1 MRRGERKM
9 PGNTVLLLEQ
19 EIGQSEIVIQ
29 KPNVKRKLAYL
40 ALKRLFDVVFAV
52 CGIILL
58 FLPMLVIAVL
68 IRIDSP
74 GFPIF
79 IQERLGK
86 DGKPFMIFK
95 FRSMQLDAEEDGP
108 RWAEKNDPRCTR
120 VGSVLRKTRLDEL
133 PQLLNILLG
142 DMSLVGPRPE
152 RRYFYNY
159 FESYIHGFS
168 YRMLVKPGLTGL
180 AQVNGGYDLE
190 PQEKIVY
197 DVEYINKQSVSLDVK
212 CILKTFLLVFTHAG
226 AR

>member
-1 MRRGERKM
+1 M
-9 PGNTVLLLEQ
+9 PGNSVLLLER
-19 EIGQSEIVIQ
+19 ETGQSEIVIQ
-29 KPNVKRKLAYL
+29 KPNVKHNLAFL
-40 ALKRLFDVVFAV
+40 ALKRLFDIVFAV

-58 FLPMLVIAVL
+58 FVPMLVIAIL

-86 DGKPFMIFK
+86 NGKPFMIFK
-95 FRSMQLDAEEDGP
+95 FRTMQLDAEEDGP

-120 VGSVLRKTRLDEL
+120 VGSILRKTRLDEL

-142 DMSLVGPRPE
+142 NMSLVGPRPE
-152 RRYFYNY
+152 RKYFYDY

-168 YRMLVKPGLTGL
+168 YRMLVTPGLTGL

-197 DVEYINKQSVSLDVK
+197 DVEYINRQSVSMDLK